1 MEILAS
7 RADKATVKTDLD
19 TWVSGNSL
27 VMTSV
32 IDTPAG
38 KATTTLNAFGIRE
51 TCVIV
56 DVRTMKI
63 VRKVNGSVFG
73 IGTSSVGQLIPEILK
88 LLKA

>member
-1 MEILAS
+1 MEVLAS
-7 RADKATVKTDLD
+7 RSGAPTVKTDLN
-19 TWVSGNSL
+19 TWVTGNNLSI
-27 VMTSV
+27 TSV

-63 VRKVNGSVFG
+63 VKKVNGSVLG
-73 IGTSSVGQLIPEILK
+73 AGTSSVGQLIPEIIK